1 MTKETHILRKFS
13 IIRLTNG
20 SNMASSGQ
28 LSSANSSAGEDEFAT
43 QFASITF
50 TSREKLLEQ
59 GVIIVH
65 VLIPEMQN
73 AEVKA

>member
-1 MTKETHILRKFS
+1 MKERRDSEMSLSH
-13 IIRLTNG
+13 
-20 SNMASSGQ
+20 ASE
-28 LSSANSSAGEDEFAT
+28 NEEEFVT

-65 VLIPEMQN
+65 VLIPEMEN